1 MELESA
7 ARLPLDN
14 NPVDLP
20 GEVDWSKCIICQ
32 ENKLPKKKFPLSKGS
47 AAGVSRILYCAEI
60 REKYGDDKQK
70 HYSSIVDNLKT
81 KEENQ
86 DVVWNR

>member
-47 AAGVSRILYCAEI
+47 AAGVSRILHCAEI
-60 REKYGDDKQK
+60 REKCGGEKK
-70 HYSSIVDNLKT
+70 KKITRV
-81 KEENQ
+81 
-86 DVVWNR
+86 

>member
-1 MELESA
+1 MELQSA

-32 ENKLPKKKFPLSKGS
+32 ENKLPKKKVPLSKGS
-47 AAGVSRILYCAEI
+47 AAGVSRILHCAEI
-60 REKYGDDKQK
+60 REKCGGDKQK
-70 HYSSIVDNLKT
+70 NYSSIVDIKT

>member
-1 MELESA
+1 M
-7 ARLPLDN
+7 
-14 NPVDLP
+14 
-20 GEVDWSKCIICQ
+20 
-32 ENKLPKKKFPLSKGS
+32 PKKKFPLSKGS

-60 REKYGDDKQK
+60 REKCGDDKQK
-70 HYSSIVDNLKT
+70 NYSSIVDIKT